1 MIKDAYIAI
10 KTSDQNV
17 EIGTNRLQ
25 KYSRFR
31 VSSEREQ
38 FAPCVETAAGKQLP
52 FCEEIP
58 RSLFWARNKLNEL
71 PEECFEF
78 SFALIGKSTMAFLTG
93 QSWSVLKSWYT
104 GGDPQQGFGAVLQ
117 INLLR

>member
-1 MIKDAYIAI
+1 MQLEDQGPAQKDVADLMHQRRNL
-10 KTSDQNV
+10 TLVRNV
-17 EIGTNRLQ
+17 
-25 KYSRFR
+25 
-31 VSSEREQ
+31 
-38 FAPCVETAAGKQLP
+38 
-52 FCEEIP
+52 CEEIP